1 MMGVRK
7 ALDWVF
13 SKNEMKILDDIL
25 PEHKR
30 TERLD
35 EHDDEND
42 KVEEKESENAAAAG
56 SGDPEAG
63 GPKGGGGGKYSDIGT
78 TANGNVIRMPTY
90 DKPDINISEEINKCG
105 IVKSLEANS
114 NSNSANSLKS
124 QQEDAA
130 KTAQKNRRKKSRQ
143 MSIVDEDADEN
154 EDTGITIKLLKQNK
168 IGEQESSGSGAGA
181 TVEEGTGE
189 EKAKLVSNNSTES
202 DL

>member
-1 MMGVRK
+1 MFTGIQFASLVGLWVIKDVKQTSILFPIMLVVMMGVRK
-7 ALDWVF
+7 CLDWVF

-42 KVEEKESENAAAAG
+42 KVDEKESENAAAAG

-78 TANGNVIRMPTY
+78 TANGNVIRMPTVHKN

-130 KTAQKNRRKKSRQ
+130 KTAQK
-143 MSIVDEDADEN
+143 
-154 EDTGITIKLLKQNK
+154 
-168 IGEQESSGSGAGA
+168 
-181 TVEEGTGE
+181 
-189 EKAKLVSNNSTES
+189 
-202 DL
+202 

>member
-1 MMGVRK
+1 MFTGIQFASLVGLWVIKDVKQTSILFPIMLVVMMGVRK

-35 EHDDEND
+35 EHDEND
-42 KVEEKESENAAAAG
+42 KIEEKESENA
-56 SGDPEAG
+56 GDPEAG
-63 GPKGGGGGKYSDIGT
+63 GGGSSKDGKYSDIGT
-78 TANGNVIRMPTY
+78 TANGNVIRMPTVHKN

-130 KTAQKNRRKKSRQ
+130 KTAQK
-143 MSIVDEDADEN
+143 
-154 EDTGITIKLLKQNK
+154 
-168 IGEQESSGSGAGA
+168 
-181 TVEEGTGE
+181 
-189 EKAKLVSNNSTES
+189 
-202 DL
+202 